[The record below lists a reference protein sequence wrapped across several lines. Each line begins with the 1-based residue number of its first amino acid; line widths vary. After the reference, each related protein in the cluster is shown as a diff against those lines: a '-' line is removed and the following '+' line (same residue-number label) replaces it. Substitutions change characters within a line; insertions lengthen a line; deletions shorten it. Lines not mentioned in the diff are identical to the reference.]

1 MFYAKTGHEDIFHD
15 AKKYVCP
22 SFDDVLFVIRG
33 LNIADSLIRDYI

>member
-1 MFYAKTGHEDIFHD
+1 MQKLVMKTFFMMQ
-15 AKKYVCP
+15 KKYVCP